1 MFSLNRATIIGNATR
16 DPEMRYTPN
25 GQAVCSFGVAT
36 NRRWTNRD
44 TGELQEQVEFHDVVA
59 WGKLAENISQMV
71 KKGGPVYV
79 EGRLQTRQW
88 EGQDGAKRQRTE
100 IIASNII
107 VLGRRGEG
115 APKETTANE
124 SPVDEIAEGG
134 EKKSGKKKDEEKS
147 QPKADGSMAQTETEE
162 IDIDEIP
169 F

>member
-1 MFSLNRATIIGNATR
+1 MFSLNRAMVIGNATR

-44 TGELQEQVEFHDVVA
+44 TGEMQEQTEFHDIVV
-59 WGKLAENISQMV
+59 WGKMAENVSQFV
-71 KKGGPVYV
+71 KKGAPVYV

-100 IIASNII
+100 IIAENVIA
-107 VLGRRGEG
+107 LGRKGESYSRSDSG
-115 APKETTANE
+115 SKN
-124 SPVDEIAEGG
+124 PVADIVKPE
-134 EKKSGKKKDEEKS
+134 EKVPDKKDEKT
-147 QPKADGSMAQTETEE
+147 ADNEE
-162 IDIDEIP
+162 IDIDKIP

>member
-16 DPEMRYTPN
+16 DAEMRYTPN

-44 TGELQEQVEFHDVVA
+44 TGEAQEQVEFHDIVM
-59 WGKLAENISQMV
+59 WGKMAEAISPMV
-71 KKGGPVYV
+71 KKGSPIYV

-100 IIASNII
+100 IIAENVIM
-107 VLGRRGEG
+107 LGRRGDSNYTPSDNSAGSEG
-115 APKETTANE
+115 KSDN
-124 SPVDEIAEGG
+124 PVEDIAKAD
-134 EKKSGKKKDEEKS
+134 EKKDKP
-147 QPKADGSMAQTETEE
+147 QPKADGPMAQAETEE